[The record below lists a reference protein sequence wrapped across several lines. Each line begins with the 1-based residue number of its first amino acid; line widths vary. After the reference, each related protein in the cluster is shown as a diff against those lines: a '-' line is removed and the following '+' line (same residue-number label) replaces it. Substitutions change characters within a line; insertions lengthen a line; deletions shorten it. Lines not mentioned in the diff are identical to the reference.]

1 MFLAITGIA
10 AALCVQSTEPAGVA
24 ARTDISRS
32 DYASSGAARILD
44 WSEEH
49 GMVFRWWGSD
59 GAGQAYSVR
68 AAGAESVA
76 ITEFDSFISGWA
88 PRPGRT
94 GQVLSGVFEAENRRF
109 QTVLG
114 DLESGAWETVGLT
127 EFRSSRPRWH
137 PDGQLVASNY
147 RDPAWDYAQIVQFD
161 PQDMATLEV
170 LWEAPAA
177 TSPVDWSP
185 DGSALLLITYNSN
198 SDHELRVLDM
208 VTRSVTR
215 IDDPDTSETF
225 IEPRFSTS
233 ADYVLTASDAA
244 AGIQSVGRLHFD
256 GRFEPLF
263 EDAPGEVEDW
273 LLSADRD
280 AFVVV
285 YNQGGV
291 SVLHAGADRQ
301 REIRALEG
309 LPAGVIDSVRYS
321 PDEEA
326 VGVVVQAWSGPGE
339 GWSVPLDG
347 GEAERWFALPGAQDV
362 PLVEPVIEQF
372 ETFDRVDGAPRLLDA
387 VVWAETNAENAPV
400 LIYLHGGPAAQVRPT
415 FVGDFQYYAAA
426 QGMAVIA
433 PNVRGSEGYGREFL
447 TLDDGAARVDAVRDV
462 GAILDWIAR
471 DGRFDSD
478 RAVLMGHSYGGLL
491 SLATATQY
499 PDQLSGVIAYSAPV
513 DLINLVENR
522 SESLRAYTQAE
533 YGDVSDP
540 RVREA
545 LAIISPLQNVSSID
559 LPVLVA
565 HGTEDDREPVEVV
578 DDFVDH
584 LRALGREVEYLRLDG
599 EGHGITGEAGVARV
613 EQSEAAFL
621 RRILLD

>member
-1 MFLAITGIA
+1 MFLALTGIA
-10 AALCVQSTEPAGVA
+10 AALCVQSAEPAGVT
-24 ARTDISRS
+24 ARTEINRS

-59 GAGQAYSVR
+59 GAGQAYAVP
-68 AAGAESVA
+68 AAGAEPVA

-88 PRPGRT
+88 PRPGRPSE
-94 GQVLSGVFEAENRRF
+94 VLSGVFEAENRRF

-114 DLESGAWETVGLT
+114 DLTTGEWETVGLT

-137 PDGQLVASNY
+137 PDGQVVASNY

-161 PQDMATLEV
+161 PQDMSTLEV

-177 TSPVDWSP
+177 TSPVDWSA

-208 VTRSVTR
+208 VTRNVTR

-225 IEPRFSTS
+225 IEPRFSAN
-233 ADYVLTASDAA
+233 ADYVLTASDAET
-244 AGIQSVGRLHFD
+244 GIQSVGRLHFD

-263 EDAPGEVEDW
+263 ETAPGEVEDW
-273 LLSADRD
+273 LHSSDRD
-280 AFVVV
+280 SFVVV
-285 YNQGGV
+285 YNQGGA
-291 SVLHAGADRQ
+291 SVVHAGSDTLESSRL
-301 REIRALEG
+301 LEG
-309 LPAGVIDSVRYS
+309 LPAGVIDSVRFS
-321 PDEEA
+321 PDETSI
-326 VGVVVQAWSGPGE
+326 GVVVQAWNGPGE
-339 GWSVPLDG
+339 GWSLPLDG
-347 GEAERWFALPGAQDV
+347 GEAERWFALPGARDV

-372 ETFDRVDGAPRLLDA
+372 ATFDRVEGEARQLDA
-387 VVWAETNAENAPV
+387 VVWAAAEAENAPV

-447 TLDDGAARVDAVRDV
+447 TLDDGAGRVDAVRDV

-471 DGRFDSD
+471 DARFDAE
-478 RAVLMGHSYGGLL
+478 RVVLMGHSYGGLL
-491 SLATATQY
+491 TLATATQY
-499 PDQLSGVIAYSAPV
+499 ADRLSGVIAYSAPV

-522 SESLRAYTQAE
+522 SESLRAYTRAE
-533 YGDVSDP
+533 YGDVSEP
-540 RVREA
+540 HVREA
-545 LAIISPLQNVSSID
+545 LASISPMQNVASID
-559 LPVLVA
+559 LPILIA

-578 DDFVDH
+578 DNFVER
-584 LRALGREVEYLRLDG
+584 LAELGRDVEYLRLEG
-599 EGHGITGEAGVARV
+599 EGHGITGEDGVARV

-621 RRILLD
+621 RRLLEN